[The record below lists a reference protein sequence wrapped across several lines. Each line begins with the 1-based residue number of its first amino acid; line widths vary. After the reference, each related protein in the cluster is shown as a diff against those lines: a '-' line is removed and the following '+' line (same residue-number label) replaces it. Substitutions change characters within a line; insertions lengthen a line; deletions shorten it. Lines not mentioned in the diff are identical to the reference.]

1 MELFLHEYQRGGA
14 VYLLHFAQF
23 VMQVRQ
29 LDPWRV
35 SVGGGGDDVPKTV
48 VGPTEGST
56 PQPRRQ
62 LTYQLITS
70 ASRLYD

>member
-1 MELFLHEYQRGGA
+1 MELFLQDYQPGGA

-35 SVGGGGDDVPKTV
+35 RGGGDDVPKTV

-62 LTYQLITS
+62 LTYQ
-70 ASRLYD
+70 